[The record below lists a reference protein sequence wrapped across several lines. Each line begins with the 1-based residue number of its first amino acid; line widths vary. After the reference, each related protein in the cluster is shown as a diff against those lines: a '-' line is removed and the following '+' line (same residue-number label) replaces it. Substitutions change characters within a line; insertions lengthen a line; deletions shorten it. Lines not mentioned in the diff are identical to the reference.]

1 MKKPLTPDTPAQYLK
16 GVGPVRVQQL
26 RRLGIERAGD
36 LVRHYPHDYLEPAR
50 VVPLGA
56 VRVGQRVVTRGTVM
70 DIQTRRTRTRGRSI
84 VTVTVADAGATLQL
98 TWFNASYVTD
108 RFREGDAVIVT
119 GEVTQFAGIRQIV
132 SADVELDRGHREP
145 TDGTPVP
152 RYPLTAGLR
161 PGTLRTLV
169 HEVLDGLRDQ
179 LEDPLPGSLREEQ
192 ELPGLVE
199 ALEAVHRPSQMEDI
213 ERGRLRL
220 AFDEALALQLTVGRR
235 RNRYLRDRAAVTL
248 GDYGPLSKQ
257 WVDGL
262 GFALTGAQ
270 RRVLAAVARDLRSGV
285 AMHRLVQG
293 DVGCG
298 KTVVAIVAMIWVAE
312 AGGQAAFMAP
322 TEVLARQQGERHG
335 PTLAELGIPAATLT
349 GATPAAE
356 RREILEGLRSG
367 TLRAVFGTHAL
378 IQDDV
383 RFQRLGLA
391 VVDEQHRFGV
401 MQRAVLAR
409 DGAHL
414 LVMSATPIPRSLAL
428 TVYGDLD
435 LSVIDEIPPGRT
447 PVETSVVGP
456 GDLKRIYDAVR
467 TSVEAGER
475 AYLVYPLVEESAGSD
490 RSSAEAA
497 YTKLAE
503 GPFAG
508 LRLGLLHGQLPA
520 ARKRELSS
528 AFERGELDI
537 LVATTVV
544 EVGLDVPEATW
555 MVIHDADRFGLAQLH
570 QLRGR
575 VGRGSRGGRCVLV
588 AGEGGAGTR
597 LDHLARTHDG
607 FAVAEADLRER
618 GMGDLRGTRQHG
630 ALPFQLLQPLRD
642 VELLE
647 RARRAADA
655 ILEADPR
662 LERREH
668 APLSRWLE
676 ALAARSP
683 FWSVSG

>member
-1 MKKPLTPDTPAQYLK
+1 
-16 GVGPVRVQQL
+16 VRVQQL
-26 RRLGIERAGD
+26 RRLGLERAGD
-36 LVRHYPHDYLEPAR
+36 LLRHYPHDYLEPAR
-50 VVPLGA
+50 VVPLSAAG
-56 VRVGQRVVTRGTVM
+56 VGQRVVTRGQVV
-70 DIQTRRTRTRGRSI
+70 DIQSRRTRSRGRSI
-84 VTVTVADAGATLQL
+84 VTVTLADAGATLQL

-108 RFREGDAVIVT
+108 RFREGDRVIVT

-132 SADVELDRGHREP
+132 NAEVELDKGHRKPE
-145 TDGTPVP
+145 DGRPVP

-161 PGTLRTLV
+161 QGTLRTLL
-169 HEVLDGLRDQ
+169 HTVLEGLLDQ
-179 LEDPLPGSLREEQ
+179 VEDPLPSALREDE
-192 ELPGLVE
+192 GLLLRRD
-199 ALEAVHRPSQMEDI
+199 ALDAVHRPQRMADI
-213 ERGRLRL
+213 EEGRVRL

-235 RNRYLRDRAAVTL
+235 RNRFLRAGAAVTL
-248 GDYGPLSKQ
+248 GEYGPLSTR
-257 WVDGL
+257 WVEDL
-262 GFALTGAQ
+262 GFTLTRAQ
-270 RRVLAAVARDLRSGV
+270 RRVLAAVAKDLRSGV

-298 KTVVAIVAMIWVAE
+298 KTVVAIVAMIWIAE

-335 PTLAELGIPAATLT
+335 PALTALGSPAATLT

-367 TLRAVFGTHAL
+367 ALRAVFGTHAL

-383 RFQRLGLA
+383 VFQRLGLA

-401 MQRAVLAR
+401 MQRSVLAR
-409 DGAHL
+409 DGAHM

-447 PVETSVVGP
+447 PVETTVIRP
-456 GDLKRIYDAVR
+456 RDLDRVYAGVR
-467 TSVEAGER
+467 ASVEAGER

-497 YTKLAE
+497 YAKLE
-503 GPFAG
+503 SGPLRG
-508 LRLGLLHGQLPA
+508 LRLALLHGQLPP
-520 ARKRELSS
+520 ARKRELSA
-528 AFERGELDI
+528 AFERGGLDV
-537 LVATTVV
+537 LVATSVV

-575 VGRGSRGGRCVLV
+575 VGRGARPGRCVLV
-588 AGEGGAGTR
+588 AGEAGGGGR
-597 LDHLARTHDG
+597 LADLARTRDG

-630 ALPFQLLQPLRD
+630 SLPFQLLQPLRD

-647 RARRAADA
+647 RARHAADR
-655 ILEADPR
+655 ILDVDPT
-662 LERREH
+662 LERPEH
-668 APLSRWLE
+668 RPLARWL
-676 ALAARSP
+676 ASLAEQNP